1 MSFADELARQAG
13 ETKGRNVTL
22 TMEMNFCF
30 SDVRMNYVN
39 LDLLVEAADRHFRED
54 DGAIGVF
61 DGRFDGVNIFYSTP
75 ERYTRC
81 VVKMALFIRV
91 WFLGLPPS
99 INVLKL

>member
-1 MSFADELARQAG
+1 
-13 ETKGRNVTL
+13 
-22 TMEMNFCF
+22 
-30 SDVRMNYVN
+30 MNYVN

-81 VVKMALFIRV
+81 VVKLALFIRV